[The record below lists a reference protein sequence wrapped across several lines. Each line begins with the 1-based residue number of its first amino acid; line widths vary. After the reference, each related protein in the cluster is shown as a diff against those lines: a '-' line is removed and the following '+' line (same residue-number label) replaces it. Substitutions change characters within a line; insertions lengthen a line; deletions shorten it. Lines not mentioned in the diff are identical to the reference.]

1 MVHGS
6 RVQEMKI
13 ERFEDIK
20 AWQRAAKQ
28 CNVLQSSA
36 TCCKAVQL
44 ARELSGSGYR
54 NSAFS
59 HEPLNREPDSLS
71 SYFKLTIGLLCTY
84 TFC

>member
-28 CNVLQSSA
+28 RNVLQSSA

-44 ARELSGSGYR
+44 VRELSGSGYR
-54 NSAFS
+54 NSAFL
-59 HEPLNREPDSLS
+59 HLFNREPLNREPDNLS
-71 SYFKLTIGLLCTY
+71 SYVYSNISR
-84 TFC
+84 